1 MPIVPRLVE
10 LVPRSKDIIQEPLV
24 NAKFTLD
31 SSGVAGF
38 FGGDSAVSGMATV
51 NLIPNRRWGGWY
63 NTPGSYEIAKQYGQL
78 ARSRF
83 WDGLFPGGKHD
94 PAELFGLDGQIGPR
108 FVAIRSGSSFASTGH
123 LAHLITRMARD
134 TESTHTAAG
143 RHTNPATVTIIDL
156 PWDPPQVVECP
167 LSSRLNG
174 SVVFSM
180 IPIAVSWGCCVVCA
194 LAGDW
199 YTFAAILTGI
209 VANGWAC
216 FVIGSG
222 KLTFKH
228 PVPAAEAPP
237 GDGFLLD
244 GRNIVVL
251 RGTEGAVNSF
261 TQGRFFLQY
270 REPRDEDWQ
279 DEPVRGPH
287 RDRFEARD
295 KEFETLLDGGEGSPA
310 IRLAD
315 NREEERNPGEGKRES
330 ADYLHKV
337 SYAAHEVK
345 DLPSYTTKHPKK
357 TWAAP
362 TDTSWW
368 QYLRKP
374 LYMLLHPTK
383 KFAGF
388 ASFLLTV
395 QFLAQ
400 LLLIPQGQLFGQLM
414 FVATLAASWAY
425 NSYLSSLDREDIQTT
440 ILRTIFELDKG
451 DHVKKY
457 ELNSWTATAVFT
469 YLSLQTAHPDSAILH
484 PRKILDVLIPND
496 TDVWEAWKRAVEAK
510 VSVGKPLEFTRASWD
525 LDYLG
530 EKDRRLLRLLL
541 KDAMVAG
548 RVWADI
554 SAS

>member
-261 TQGRFFLQY
+261 TQGRFFLQE
-270 REPRDEDWQ
+270 RK
-279 DEPVRGPH
+279 
-287 RDRFEARD
+287 ARD
-295 KEFETLLDGGEGSPA
+295 
-310 IRLAD
+310 
-315 NREEERNPGEGKRES
+315 
-330 ADYLHKV
+330 
-337 SYAAHEVK
+337 
-345 DLPSYTTKHPKK
+345 
-357 TWAAP
+357 
-362 TDTSWW
+362 TDTAPQGGQPNS
-368 QYLRKP
+368 
-374 LYMLLHPTK
+374 
-383 KFAGF
+383 FAIGLC
-388 ASFLLTV
+388 SILLTA
-395 QFLAQ
+395 QFL
-400 LLLIPQGQLFGQLM
+400 
-414 FVATLAASWAY
+414 V
-425 NSYLSSLDREDIQTT
+425 
-440 ILRTIFELDKG
+440 
-451 DHVKKY
+451 
-457 ELNSWTATAVFT
+457 
-469 YLSLQTAHPDSAILH
+469 
-484 PRKILDVLIPND
+484 
-496 TDVWEAWKRAVEAK
+496 
-510 VSVGKPLEFTRASWD
+510 
-525 LDYLG
+525 
-530 EKDRRLLRLLL
+530 
-541 KDAMVAG
+541 
-548 RVWADI
+548 
-554 SAS
+554 